1 MRFRRY
7 LGTQYSSD
15 ENCELRED
23 DLVPRR
29 HALPIY
35 SIYFLGH
42 ALDHFPNVPVI
53 RVARN
58 YIDAATGAELTER
71 DEFIEALTHDS
82 VVIQVPYLRAQR
94 RNRLETLLSVFD
106 QGLTVPGNAHELD
119 LREEDF
125 PEELRPVVRRLLR
138 AISEKTV
145 RDQMTVQDEVLEELE
160 QRERIAQQAL
170 RQLQE
175 ERRQKEEAIGRAA
188 EERRQK
194 EEERRQKEAAIGRE
208 QRLRELLRRQ
218 GLSDDDIDQ
227 DAERTS

>member
-1 MRFRRY
+1 
-7 LGTQYSSD
+7 
-15 ENCELRED
+15 
-23 DLVPRR
+23 
-29 HALPIY
+29 
-35 SIYFLGH
+35 
-42 ALDHFPNVPVI
+42 
-53 RVARN
+53 
-58 YIDAATGAELTER
+58 
-71 DEFIEALTHDS
+71 
-82 VVIQVPYLRAQR
+82 
-94 RNRLETLLSVFD
+94 LLSVFD

-125 PEELRPVVRRLLR
+125 PEELRPIVRRLLR

-145 RDQMTVQDEVLEELE
+145 RDQMTVEDEVLEELE

-175 ERRQKEEAIGRAA
+175 ERRQEEEAIGRAA

-208 QRLRELLRRQ
+208 QRLRALLRRH
-218 GLSDDDIDQ
+218 GLSDDDIDP